1 MKATR
6 IDPPVVVPP
15 PSRVTLE
22 MSLAQAKT
30 LKKLM
35 YWTMTIP
42 GALAQAQAHHAFG
55 PKNHLTDTEIND
67 LMADISYAL
76 DGVVVV

>member
-15 PSRVTLE
+15 PSTVTLE

-30 LKKLM
+30 LKKMM

-42 GALAQAQAHHAFG
+42 GALAQAQVRNVYSPTAAI
-55 PKNHLTDTEIND
+55 TSAEVND

-76 DGVVVV
+76 DGVVR